1 MQLAEVSIRRPV
13 FATVLSLL
21 IVLIGAVSFNRLTV
35 REYPKIDEPVVTVS
49 VRYAGASAEVIETQ
63 VTKPLEDSI
72 AGIDGVD
79 VITSISRADQ
89 GQISVRFRLEKDADS
104 AAAEVRDRTSRV
116 RNRLPQS
123 IDEPVIAKVEADAF
137 PVIQLAFSSETLTPL
152 QINDLVNRIV
162 KPRLQTVTGVADVR
176 IFGERKYAM
185 RVWLDT
191 DKLASYRLTTQ
202 DVEDAIR
209 RSNLELPAGRIES
222 QQREFSVTSQTDL
235 LRPAQFGDI
244 TIKNVNGFSVKVRD
258 VARVQ
263 EGAADERTAVRLNGR
278 SAVAVGVIRQ
288 ATANPLDLS
297 RGVQDAIPQ
306 LKNDLPSDVVI
317 DIANDNS
324 VFIDR
329 SVKNVYSTIAE
340 AVVLVALVIFVFLRT
355 LRASIIP
362 IITIPVSLVGTFA
375 LMALAG
381 FTINTLTLLALV
393 LAIGLVVDDAI
404 VMLENIYR
412 HIEEGMDPFSAGIK
426 GAREIGFA
434 IITMTATLVAVYA
447 PLAFTPGRTGRLF
460 VEFALALAGA
470 VVVSGFVALTL
481 TPMLCTK
488 LLRHNPNP
496 NRFDSTMEKV
506 LTSVSDSY
514 GRLLRWIVTTR
525 WTAAGGT
532 GDAASVS
539 QQHWGNRIRG
549 AVFQARWIVIGVMLL
564 SALSIF
570 FIFPSM
576 KQELSPME
584 DRGVVLANV
593 TAPDGATLDYT
604 NRYAQQLEKMGQ
616 PFKEFDRI
624 FANVGNPTVAQASVV
639 YRTVDWNDRQ
649 RSTMDIAR
657 ELQPKFNA
665 LPGVNVFSI
674 TPPSLGQGFRER
686 PLNFVIQTSDSY
698 QNLNAVVR
706 QMLDE
711 IAKNPGIVSPDV
723 DLRLNKPELRIEVER
738 DKAADLGVTVEVVAK
753 AIETLLGGRNVTRY
767 KRDAEQYD
775 VVVQTEASG
784 RSTPEDID
792 RIYVRGRNDAMIPL
806 SALVKVRESVSPREL
821 NHFGQRRSVS
831 ITASLAGDYSLGEA
845 LTFMN
850 QTAAKVLKT
859 GYSTD
864 LNGTSREFR
873 NSQGALAV
881 VFVLALV
888 FIFLVLAAQF
898 ESFVDPL
905 VIMLSVP
912 LSMIGALL
920 ALKWTGGSL
929 NVYSQIG
936 LITLVGLI
944 TKHGILIVEF
954 TNQLRGQGMEMIDAV
969 VKAATQRL
977 RPIMMTTGA
986 MVLGALPLALAKG
999 AGAESRMQIGWV
1011 IVGGM
1016 SLGTLLT
1023 VFVVPTMYTLFARS
1037 KVPGAN
1043 KAEASDGPA
1052 THAQHGGA
1060 PAVHAHGDLVAK

>member
-21 IVLIGAVSFNRLTV
+21 IVLVGAVSFNRLTV

-49 VRYAGASAEVIETQ
+49 VRYAGASAEVIESQ

-89 GQISVRFRLEKDADS
+89 AQISVRFRLEKDADS

-123 IDEPVIAKVEADAF
+123 IEEPVIAKVEADAF
-137 PVIQLAFSSETLTPL
+137 PVIQLAFSSESMTPL
-152 QINDLVNRIV
+152 QINDLVNRII

-191 DKLASYRLTTQ
+191 DKLASYKLTTQ
-202 DVEDAIR
+202 DVEDAIS

-235 LRPAQFGDI
+235 IKPAQFGEI
-244 TIKNVNGFSVKVRD
+244 VIKNINGFSVKVRD

-263 EGAADERTAVRLNGR
+263 EGAADERTVVRLNGR

-297 RGVQDAIPQ
+297 KGVQEAIPK
-306 LKNDLPSDVVI
+306 LRADLPSDLLI

-329 SVKNVYSTIAE
+329 SVKNVYRTIFE
-340 AVVLVALVIFVFLRT
+340 AILLVALVIFVFLRT

-362 IITIPVSLVGTFA
+362 IITIPVSLIGTFA

-404 VMLENIYR
+404 VMLENIFR

-434 IITMTATLVAVYA
+434 IVTMTATLVAVYA

-470 VVVSGFVALTL
+470 VVVSGLVALTL
-481 TPMLCTK
+481 TPMLCTQ
-488 LLRHNPNP
+488 LLKHNPRP
-496 NRFDSTMEKV
+496 NRFDRTMERM
-506 LTSVSDSY
+506 LTGISERY
-514 GRLLRWIVTTR
+514 GVFLRWIVTAR
-525 WTAAGGT
+525 HQPRAGGR
-532 GDAASVS
+532 S
-539 QQHWGNRIRG
+539 GNQRLK
-549 AVFQARWIVIGVMLL
+549 ALVFQARWIVLAIMAL
-564 SALSIF
+564 SAVGIVLV
-570 FIFPSM
+570 FPTM

-584 DRGVVLANV
+584 DRGVILASVN
-593 TAPDGATLDYT
+593 APDGSTLEYT
-604 NRYAQQLEKMGQ
+604 NRYAQALEKMGQ

-639 YRTVDWNDRQ
+639 YRTVDWDERG
-649 RSTMDIAR
+649 RSTMEMAR

-665 LPGVNVFSI
+665 LPGVTAFPI

-698 QNLNAVVR
+698 QNLNGVVR

-711 IAKNPGIVSPDV
+711 IAKNPGIMSPDV

-738 DKAADLGVTVEVVAK
+738 DRAADLGVSVQVVAK

-775 VVVQTEASG
+775 VIVQTEASG
-784 RSTPEDID
+784 RTTPEDID
-792 RIYVRGRNDAMIPL
+792 RIYVRGQKGGVDAMIPL
-806 SALVKVRESVSPREL
+806 SSLVKVQESVSPREL

-831 ITASLAGDYSLGEA
+831 ITASLAPDYSLGEA
-845 LTFMN
+845 LKFMD
-850 QTAAKVLKT
+850 QTATKVMKT

-873 NSQGALAV
+873 NSQGALAI

-888 FIFLVLAAQF
+888 FIFLVLSAQF
-898 ESFVDPL
+898 ESFIDPL

-920 ALKWTGGSL
+920 ALKWSGGSL

-954 TNQLRGQGMEMIDAV
+954 TNQLRVQGMEMTDAL
-969 VKAATQRL
+969 VKASSQRL
-977 RPIMMTTGA
+977 RPILMTTGA
-986 MVLGALPLALAKG
+986 MVLGALPLALAHG
-999 AGAESRMQIGWV
+999 AGAESRTQIGWV

-1023 VFVVPTMYTLFARS
+1023 VFVVPTMYTLFARKS
-1037 KVPGAN
+1037 VPGAN
-1043 KAEASDGPA
+1043 RA
-1052 THAQHGGA
+1052 
-1060 PAVHAHGDLVAK
+1060 VAKEQAVPHADGLPVIK

>member
-21 IVLIGAVSFNRLTV
+21 ILLIGAVSFQRLSV
-35 REYPKIDEPVVTVS
+35 REYPKIDEPVVTVT
-49 VRYAGASAEVIETQ
+49 VRYAGASAEVIESQ

-72 AGIDGVD
+72 AGIDAVD
-79 VITSISRADQ
+79 VITSISRAEQ
-89 GQISVRFRLEKDADS
+89 AQISVRFRLEKDADS

-116 RNRLPQS
+116 RNRLPQA
-123 IDEPVIAKVEADAF
+123 IEEPVIAKVEADAF
-137 PVIQLAFSSETLTPL
+137 PVIWLAFTSDTLNPL

-185 RVWLDT
+185 RVWLDP
-191 DKLASYRLTTQ
+191 DKLAAYKLTSQ
-202 DVEDAIR
+202 DAEDAIR

-235 LRPAQFGDI
+235 VRPSQFGDI
-244 TIKNVNGFSVKVRD
+244 VIKNVNGFPVKIRD

-263 EGAADERTAVRLNGR
+263 EGAADERSSVRLNGR
-278 SAVAVGVIRQ
+278 QAISAGVIRQ
-288 ATANPLDLS
+288 ATANPLELS
-297 RGVQDAIPQ
+297 KGVREMIPR
-306 LKNDLPSDVVI
+306 LKADLPADVSI

-329 SVKNVYSTIAE
+329 SVKNVYTTIAE
-340 AVVLVALVIFVFLRT
+340 AIVLVALVIFVFLRT

-404 VMLENIYR
+404 VMLENIFR
-412 HIEEGMDPFSAGIK
+412 HIEEGMAPFSAAIK

-434 IITMTATLVAVYA
+434 VVTMTLTLVAVYA

-481 TPMLCTK
+481 TPMMCS
-488 LLRHNPNP
+488 LLLKHNPKP
-496 NRFDSTMEKV
+496 GRFDRSMERV
-506 LTSVSDSY
+506 LTVVSDAY
-514 GRLLRWIVTTR
+514 GRLLRWVVTAR
-525 WTAAGGT
+525 YG
-532 GDAASVS
+532 
-539 QQHWGNRIRG
+539 RG
-549 AVFQARWIVIGVMLL
+549 ADGRPGGGVAGFVLQARWIVVGVMLA
-564 SALSIF
+564 SAAAIYWV
-570 FIFPSM
+570 FPTM
-576 KQELSPME
+576 KSELSPLE
-584 DRGVVLANV
+584 DRGVILATVN
-593 TAPDGATLDYT
+593 APDGATLEYT
-604 NRYAQQLEKMGQ
+604 NRYAQALERMGQ
-616 PFKEFDRI
+616 PYKEFDRI

-639 YRTVDWNDRQ
+639 YRTVDWNDRK
-649 RSTMDIAR
+649 RTTLEMAR
-657 ELQPKFNA
+657 ELQPRFNS
-665 LPGVNVFSI
+665 LPGVTAFPI

-686 PLNFVIQTSDSY
+686 PVNFVIQTSDSY
-698 QNLNAVVR
+698 QNLNTVVR

-723 DLRLNKPELRIEVER
+723 DLRLNKPELRIEVQRE
-738 DKAADLGVTVEVVAK
+738 KAADLGVSVEVVAK
-753 AIETLLGGRNVTRY
+753 AIETMLGGRNVTRY

-775 VVVQTEASG
+775 VIVQTQASG
-784 RSTPEDID
+784 RSTPEDIE
-792 RIYVRGRNDAMIPL
+792 RIYVRGRNDTMIPL
-806 SALVKVRESVSPREL
+806 SALVTVRESVSPREL

-831 ITASLAGDYSLGEA
+831 ITANLAPDYSLGQA
-845 LTFMN
+845 LTFLD
-850 QTAAKVLKT
+850 QTAARVLKA
-859 GYSTD
+859 GYTTD

-873 NSQGALAV
+873 NSQGALAI
-881 VFVLALV
+881 VFALALL

-905 VIMLSVP
+905 VIMVSVP

-920 ALKWTGGSL
+920 ALKWSGGSL

-954 TNQLRGQGMEMIDAV
+954 TNQLREQGMDMIEAL
-969 VKAATQRL
+969 VKASTQRL
-977 RPIMMTTGA
+977 RPILMTTGA
-986 MVLGALPLALAKG
+986 MVLGAVPLALSTG
-999 AGAESRMQIGWV
+999 AGAESRIQIGWV

-1023 VFVVPTMYTLFARS
+1023 IFVVPTMYTLFARS
-1037 KVPGAN
+1037 QVPGAN
-1043 KAEASDGPA
+1043 KAAVVEPPA
-1052 THAQHGGA
+1052 LH
-1060 PAVHAHGDLVAK
+1060 PDYVAK